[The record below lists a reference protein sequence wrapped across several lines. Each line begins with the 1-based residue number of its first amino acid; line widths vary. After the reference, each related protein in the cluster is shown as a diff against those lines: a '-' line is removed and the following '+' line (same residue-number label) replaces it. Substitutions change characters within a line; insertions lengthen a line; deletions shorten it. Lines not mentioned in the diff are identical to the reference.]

1 MKKIISEWKLV
12 ALIAVLV
19 SGFPTAVW
27 AEEDEDANEVEEIVV
42 TGSRIARSSADS
54 DSNISIITRQEIED
68 LGVTSIG
75 DFLQDIP
82 QNVGGLNAQNNNG
95 GNGST
100 QLSLRNLGSGR
111 TLVLINGRRHVPY
124 ATGGTVDLNAIA
136 PATIERIDVLL
147 DGASSVYGADA
158 VAGVVNFITRNDF
171 EGAEL
176 SVFTGA
182 SSEGD
187 GEITDWSFTMGT
199 TSDRG
204 NIMMT
209 LGRYEMKEVMA
220 GDRGWARQDIFYD
233 WETKEEFGLGSSATP
248 EGTIID
254 RLGQEGNAAW
264 QAVAGNGPFLWGP
277 GGNNPSTTW
286 SSFSFGG
293 NSDVG
298 EGSYYNYQPENY
310 LYTPQERTNFF
321 VTGNYEL
328 LDGVNSFMELSY
340 INRKSDQLL
349 APTPLFIISEGITV
363 EADQFHNPFGRDFI
377 DVRRRMVEAGNRN
390 FIQDLDTY
398 RIVGGIEF
406 SLEDWDVEM
415 AYNFG
420 RTDGTDTNEGRFIRS
435 RVVQAL
441 SSDCDAPCVPLNLFG
456 GPGSISQDQIDW
468 ISYTGTAK
476 TTYQQKSFQLNVSNA
491 SLFELP
497 AGDVGLAFGIEK
509 RDEEG
514 GFVED
519 PLTEAGDTT
528 GNKGESTRGDYSV
541 EEAYLEVA
549 IPVFDNAT
557 IGNMNLS
564 LSSRYSDYSNFG
576 DSTNSKVGFRWDLNN
591 WIAFRGTWSEAF
603 KAPSVSS
610 LFAGQA
616 DSFPAVN
623 DPCSNVTDAGGLY
636 GVDPT
641 VTANCDADG
650 LVGGVA
656 DDRAQLR
663 ARVGGNP
670 ELGPETAET
679 VQFGVILNP
688 IQDLSVT
695 IDSWEYEIENTI
707 GSIGAGSILGNCYF
721 ATDRKYCDKIQ
732 RDNNGLV
739 SNIFAA
745 TTNIGEVGTAGLD
758 IQASY
763 YLAAGNLGSFN
774 FDLDYTIVDEYEIRT
789 PTATGGLNV
798 TNCVGVYDCGTLI
811 ENRWILTASWNKD
824 QWDAR
829 VRVNFYDE
837 FTECD
842 GDFCGGDEVRRTID
856 SVAYVTLGV
865 GYDLGQGTRFN
876 LNVYNLTDENP
887 PRIYNGFYSAADV
900 AYDFLGQYYSI
911 GISHKF

>member
-1 MKKIISEWKLV
+1 MKKIISEWKLFTLFAAFV
-12 ALIAVLV
+12 IGAPSVVL
-19 SGFPTAVW
+19 
-27 AEEDEDANEVEEIVV
+27 AEEDEEANEVEEIVV
-42 TGSRIARSSADS
+42 TGSRIVRSSADS
-54 DSNISIITRQEIED
+54 DSNISVISRQEIED

-176 SVFTGA
+176 SVFSGA

-220 GDRGWARQDIFYD
+220 GNRGWARQDIFYD

-254 RLGQEGNAAW
+254 RLGQAGNAAW
-264 QAVAGNGPFLWGP
+264 QAARANGQFLWGP
-277 GGNNPSTTW
+277 GGNNPSTSW
-286 SSFSFGG
+286 STFSFGG

-328 LDGVNSFMELSY
+328 LDGVNGFLELSY

-398 RIVGGIEF
+398 RIVGGVEF
-406 SLEDWDVEM
+406 SLEDWDIEM

-441 SSDCDAPCVPLNLFG
+441 SSDCTAPCVPLNLFG
-456 GPGSISQDQIDW
+456 GPGTISQDQIDW

-476 TTYQQKSFQLNVSNA
+476 TGYEQTSFQLNVSNA
-491 SLFELP
+491 SVFELP
-497 AGDVGLAFGIEK
+497 AGSVGLAFGIEK

-514 GFVED
+514 GYVED

-528 GNKGESTRGDYSV
+528 GNKGESTRGSYSV
-541 EEAYLEVA
+541 EEAYIELAV
-549 IPVFDNAT
+549 PVFDNSA
-557 IGNMNLS
+557 IGEMFLS

-623 DPCSNVTDAGGLY
+623 DPCSNVAAAGGLY

-670 ELGPETAET
+670 DLGPETAET
-679 VQFGVILNP
+679 VQWGIILNP
-688 IQDLSVT
+688 IEDLSVT
-695 IDSWEYEIENTI
+695 IDSWDYEIENTI

-745 TTNIGEVGTAGLD
+745 TTNIGEVGTSGFD

-763 YLAAGNLGSFN
+763 YLSAGNWGSFN
-774 FDLDYTIVDEYEIRT
+774 FDLDYTIVDEFEIRT

-798 TNCVGVYDCGTLI
+798 TDCVGVYDCGTLI
-811 ENRWILTASWNKD
+811 ENRWILTASWDKD
-824 QWDAR
+824 KWNAR

-842 GDFCGGDEVRRTID
+842 GDYCGGDEIRRTID

-865 GYDLGQGTRFN
+865 GYDLGQGTRLN

-900 AYDFLGQYYSI
+900 AYDFLGQYYSL